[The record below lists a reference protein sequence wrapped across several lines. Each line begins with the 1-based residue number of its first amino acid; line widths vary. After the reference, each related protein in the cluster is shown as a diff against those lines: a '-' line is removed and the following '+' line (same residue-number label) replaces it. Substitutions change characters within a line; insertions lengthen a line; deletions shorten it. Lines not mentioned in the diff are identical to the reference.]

1 MTLEKREKLK
11 ALIKMVN
18 QKGETFHT
26 WEVFFFLKVFSFFF
40 GQGLWLVELLGCTF
54 LKQGVY
60 LTLTRQ
66 LYLLKWFLNFD
77 GRKTKKKKKQRE
89 RGTEAKVDEM
99 DDKEEINNASRD
111 EIESKQ
117 VKKQDSTNRN
127 KHEQR

>member
-1 MTLEKREKLK
+1 M
-11 ALIKMVN
+11 
-18 QKGETFHT
+18 
-26 WEVFFFLKVFSFFF
+26 
-40 GQGLWLVELLGCTF
+40 
-54 LKQGVY
+54 
-60 LTLTRQ
+60 TRQ